1 MSNTQSAQLLLAI
14 SYCRSVERI
23 LAALSG
29 HLAISNSREPTDAP
43 AFPGEVVGLC
53 GQGGRH
59 SYFRIP
65 IGTLRIALNRIND
78 LMSQLVAHARG
89 PAQGTSDFEQQAIDK
104 IGAACRDL
112 RQQTLFDSGTGCVN
126 DSLPAMVPLLPPEE
140 IWFEGRELPLDIW
153 RLVSFEFDLVASG
166 VASHASVED
175 FAFSAVNPAGLAFR
189 ALMTQVGQ
197 HQTQFEVRP
206 NSLPPPWNA
215 ILPTPRTLTVSVARL
230 FFEAGSLLTPLADQD
245 FIKGYG
251 AIRYH
256 HWLDRAKADLRVRDE
271 FNRDSIDNRYRG
283 LFAEEMAIGKMA
295 VVLGDIFNARP
306 INNTAEVLPA
316 GSIPPN
322 QPIADFIAQA
332 RDPVA
337 LHPITII
344 AESKGSLGS
353 AVSKSR
359 LKRAKEQI
367 AATNLHFAGAGQTLP
382 LTFASS
388 ISFSGQSRASSCT
401 VSDPPV
407 DDERPPLRAD
417 PTAAW
422 RAAYAKSF
430 RFVGVE
436 SATRQILR
444 GEPAETVRPVDF
456 DRTAER
462 RRSERD
468 QQRVRRASAARE
480 RFGMELVLDAGE
492 CAVGVAPE
500 VLGVLSEGIREGM
513 GQKLEAALQYREKRR
528 RPSDGRTFE
537 TGLGLGC
544 VFYADLE

>member
-1 MSNTQSAQLLLAI
+1 MSNMHSAQLLLACSYYHSARRI
-14 SYCRSVERI
+14 SMA
-23 LAALSG
+23 LAGRLP
-29 HLAISNSREPTDAP
+29 ISNSRERADAP
-43 AFPGEVVGLC
+43 SFLGEVVGLC

-65 IGTLRIALNRIND
+65 IATLEMALDRIEALEPDMAELTASAHQATPD
-78 LMSQLVAHARG
+78 L
-89 PAQGTSDFEQQAIDK
+89 EQHAIDE

-126 DSLPAMVPLLPPEE
+126 DRLPAMVPLLPPEE

-153 RLVSFEFDLVASG
+153 RLVSFEFDLVTSG
-166 VASHASVED
+166 VASQAAVED

-189 ALMTQVGQ
+189 ALMNQVAQ
-197 HQTQFEVRP
+197 QQTQFEVRP
-206 NSLPPPWNA
+206 NTLPAPWDA
-215 ILPTPRTLTVSVARL
+215 LLPAPRILTVSVARL

-306 INNTAEVLPA
+306 INNTAEVLPT
-316 GSIPPN
+316 GSISPN

-332 RDPVA
+332 R
-337 LHPITII
+337 HPIASHAITII
-344 AESKGSLGS
+344 AESKGSLGTT
-353 AVSKSR
+353 VSKSR

-367 AATNLHFAGAGQTLP
+367 AATNLHFAGAAQTLP

-388 ISFSGQSRASSCT
+388 ISFSGQSRSSSCI
-401 VSDPPV
+401 VSDPPI
-407 DDERPPLRAD
+407 DNKRPPLKAD

-422 RAAYAKSF
+422 RVAYAKAF
-430 RFVGVE
+430 RFVGIE
-436 SATRQILR
+436 SATRPILR

-462 RRSERD
+462 KRSERD

-492 CAVGVAPE
+492 CAIGVAPE
-500 VLGVLSEGIREGM
+500 VLGVLREGIREGM
-513 GQKLEAALQYREKRR
+513 EQKLEAGLQYREKRR
-528 RPSDGRTFE
+528 RHADGRTFE

-544 VFYADLE
+544 VYYSDLE